1 MRESIPESGAKPLGC
16 ARTVATGRE
25 WQRRRNFR
33 WIFNQVIT
41 HRDGDAA
48 LGELPLE
55 IGEVR
60 EVPHQVS
67 RRRSARRRRPGVS
80 RTPEADFLVH
90 LALGNLLSR
99 EVDQRR
105 PYLLRKEDKGSSRVT
120 RGY

>member
-1 MRESIPESGAKPLGC
+1 MDFQPSKS
-16 ARTVATGRE
+16 
-25 WQRRRNFR
+25 
-33 WIFNQVIT
+33 QVIT

-60 EVPHQVS
+60 EVSHQVS
-67 RRRSARRRRPGVS
+67 RRRSSARRRRMS
-80 RTPEADFLVH
+80 RAPEADFLVH

>member
-1 MRESIPESGAKPLGC
+1 M
-16 ARTVATGRE
+16 V
-25 WQRRRNFR
+25 FR
-33 WIFNQVIT
+33 PSPSPTLLIT
-41 HRDGDAA
+41 YRDGDAA
-48 LGELPLE
+48 LRELPLE

-60 EVPHQVS
+60 EVSHQVS
-67 RRRSARRRRPGVS
+67 RRRSARRRRMS
-80 RTPEADFLVH
+80 RAPEADFLVH